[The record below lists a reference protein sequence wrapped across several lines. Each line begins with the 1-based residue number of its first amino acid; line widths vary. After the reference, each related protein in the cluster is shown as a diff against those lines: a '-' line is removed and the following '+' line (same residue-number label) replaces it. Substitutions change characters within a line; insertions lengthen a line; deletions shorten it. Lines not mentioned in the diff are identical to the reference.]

1 MKKIIIISLALF
13 LMTVFLL
20 SFNVESLQT
29 SLVPETAKWFVHIDV
44 AKLANT
50 QFAKMF
56 SENYDSDIEREI
68 LGIEKTANIDFFKD
82 ITAVTAIGMDEGK
95 GEPVIAFSGN
105 LNKEH
110 LLSLLK
116 KETYNE
122 IPYENHIIYNW
133 DGNEYGVFVNDRLLL
148 IGESEAGLK
157 KVLNTYLGKEANILS
172 TSLESELKSIS
183 SDVLIL
189 AVADDILGMFDEDD
203 DDFGSLLLKKTKRA
217 FLTATERKDQLYVKL
232 TLEADS
238 AETAKNMLEMA
249 NGLRA
254 FLAMNEEID
263 SEWEFIKALQIS
275 SRGSTVFLESE
286 SSSRELLDILLGKK
300 KR

>member
-1 MKKIIIISLALF
+1 MKKIIIISLVLF

-116 KETYNE
+116 KEKNNE

>member
-1 MKKIIIISLALF
+1 MKKIIIISLVLF

-50 QFAKMF
+50 QFTKMF

-122 IPYENHIIYNW
+122 IPYEKHIIYNW

>member
-1 MKKIIIISLALF
+1 MKKIIIISLVLF

-50 QFAKMF
+50 QFTKMF

-116 KETYNE
+116 KEKNNE

-183 SDVLIL
+183 PDVLIL

>member
-1 MKKIIIISLALF
+1 MKKIIIISLVLF

-50 QFAKMF
+50 QFTKMF
-56 SENYDSDIEREI
+56 SENYDSDIGREI

-116 KETYNE
+116 KETYDE
-122 IPYENHIIYNW
+122 IQFDNFLIYNW

-148 IGESEAGLK
+148 IGESEEGLK
-157 KVLNTYLGKEANILS
+157 KVLNTYSGKEANILT
-172 TSLESELKSIS
+172 TSLESKLKSIS
-183 SDVLIL
+183 PDTFIL

-203 DDFGSLLLKKTKRA
+203 DEFGSLLLKKTKRA

-275 SRGSTVFLESE
+275 SRGSTVFLEAE